1 MDRVET
7 RELAYFV
14 AVAEELHFG
23 RAAQRLHMAQPP
35 LSRAIAGLERRV
47 GVVLLRRTSRKVE
60 LTGAGEVFL
69 SEARKA
75 LSAIDAAVRRAE
87 RAGDAEQH
95 LVVVT
100 KPGGDA
106 GMLPAI
112 LDAYR
117 RKEGSVRVDVAV
129 CGVGEAEAALR
140 DGRADVGFLHPS
152 RDDLAGLETE
162 ELLTQPQVLVVPRDH
177 PLANKAAV
185 AVADLD
191 SLPMARLPGASE
203 VSGVGPP
210 IRDSAQLMT
219 LIGLGQIVAVLPRSA
234 LDHLHRDLVGVPV
247 LDAPPVTTV
256 LAWPEGTRTAA
267 LTGLVEAARNVA
279 TTRTMAQRQ
288 TA

>member
-1 MDRVET
+1 MDRVEA

-35 LSRAIAGLERRV
+35 LSRAIAGLERRI
-47 GVVLLRRTSRKVE
+47 GVALLRRTSRKVE
-60 LTGAGEVFL
+60 LTDAGEVL
-69 SEARKA
+69 LREARKA
-75 LSAIDAAVRRAE
+75 LSAIDAAIRRAE

-140 DGRADVGFLHPS
+140 DGRADAGFLSPS
-152 RDDLAGLETE
+152 HDDLAGLDTE
-162 ELLTQPQVLVVPRDH
+162 ELLTQPRVLVVPRDH
-177 PLANKAAV
+177 PLANRAVV
-185 AVADLD
+185 AVADLEG
-191 SLPMARLPGASE
+191 LPMARLPGATW

-219 LIGLGQIVAVLPRSA
+219 LIGRGQVVAVLPRSA
-234 LDHLHRDLVGVPV
+234 LDQLHRDLVGVPV

-267 LTGLVEAARNVA
+267 LAGLVEAARKVA

>member
-1 MDRVET
+1 MDRVEA

-35 LSRAIAGLERRV
+35 LSRAIAGLERRI
-47 GVVLLRRTSRKVE
+47 GVALLRRTSRKVE
-60 LTGAGEVFL
+60 LTDAGEVL
-69 SEARKA
+69 LREARKA
-75 LSAIDAAVRRAE
+75 LSAIDAAIRRAE

-117 RKEGSVRVDVAV
+117 REEGSVRVDVAV

-140 DGRADVGFLHPS
+140 DGRADAGFLSPS
-152 RDDLAGLETE
+152 HDDLAGLDTE
-162 ELLTQPQVLVVPRDH
+162 ELLTQPRVLVVPRDH
-177 PLANKAAV
+177 PLANRAVV
-185 AVADLD
+185 AVADLEG
-191 SLPMARLPGASE
+191 LPMARLPGATW

-219 LIGLGQIVAVLPRSA
+219 LIGRGQVVAVLPRSA
-234 LDHLHRDLVGVPV
+234 LDQLHRDLVGVPV

-267 LTGLVEAARNVA
+267 LAGLVEAARKVA

>member
-1 MDRVET
+1 MDRVES

-47 GVVLLRRTSRKVE
+47 GITLLRRSSRKVE
-60 LTGAGEVFL
+60 LTDAGEVL
-69 SEARKA
+69 LREARKA

-87 RAGDAEQH
+87 RAGDAEPR

-117 RKEGSVRVDVAV
+117 SQEGSVNVDVAV

-140 DGRADVGFLHPS
+140 DGRADVGFLHLPH
-152 RDDLAGLETE
+152 DDLVGLETE
-162 ELLTQPQVLVVPRDH
+162 ELLSQPQVLVVACDH
-177 PLANKAAV
+177 PLATRAGV
-185 AVADLD
+185 AVADLAG
-191 SLPMARLPGASE
+191 LPMARLPGAST

-210 IRDSAQLMT
+210 IRDSAQLMA
-219 LIGLGQIVAVLPRSA
+219 LIGLRQIVAVLPQSA

-247 LDAPPVTTV
+247 LDAPPTTTV
-256 LAWPEGTRTAA
+256 LAWPEGTLTPA
-267 LTGLVEAARNVA
+267 LAGLVEAASNVA
-279 TTRTMAQRQ
+279 RTRTMARRQ

>member
-1 MDRVET
+1 MDRVEA
-7 RELAYFV
+7 RELSYFV

-35 LSRAIAGLERRV
+35 LSRAIAGLERRI
-47 GVVLLRRTSRKVE
+47 GVALLRRTSRKVE
-60 LTGAGEVFL
+60 LTDAGEVL
-69 SEARKA
+69 LREARKA

-117 RKEGSVRVDVAV
+117 REEGSVRVDVAV

-140 DGRADVGFLHPS
+140 DGRADAGFLSPS
-152 RDDLAGLETE
+152 HDDLAGLDTE
-162 ELLTQPQVLVVPRDH
+162 ELLTQPRVLVVPRDH
-177 PLANKAAV
+177 PLANKAVV
-185 AVADLD
+185 AVADLEG
-191 SLPMARLPGASE
+191 LPMARLPGATW

-219 LIGLGQIVAVLPRSA
+219 LIGLGQVVAVLPRSA

-247 LDAPPVTTV
+247 LDAPPATTV
-256 LAWPEGTRTAA
+256 LAWPEGTQTPA
-267 LTGLVEAARNVA
+267 LAGLVRAARNVA
-279 TTRTMAQRQ
+279 TTRTIAQRQ

>member
-47 GVVLLRRTSRKVE
+47 GVALLRRTSRKVE

-87 RAGDAEQH
+87 RAGDAEQR

-140 DGRADVGFLHPS
+140 DGRADVGFLYPS

-162 ELLTQPQVLVVPRDH
+162 ELLTQPQCSSCPATTPWPTRPPWPWPTSTVFRW
-177 PLANKAAV
+177 LACRAH
-185 AVADLD
+185 L
-191 SLPMARLPGASE
+191 
-203 VSGVGPP
+203 
-210 IRDSAQLMT
+210 T
-219 LIGLGQIVAVLPRSA
+219 LILQPGS
-234 LDHLHRDLVGVPV
+234 
-247 LDAPPVTTV
+247 
-256 LAWPEGTRTAA
+256 
-267 LTGLVEAARNVA
+267 
-279 TTRTMAQRQ
+279 
-288 TA
+288 

>member
-1 MDRVET
+1 MDRVEA

-35 LSRAIAGLERRV
+35 LSRAIAGLERRI
-47 GVVLLRRTSRKVE
+47 GVALLRRTSRKVE
-60 LTGAGEVFL
+60 LTDAGEVL
-69 SEARKA
+69 LREARKA
-75 LSAIDAAVRRAE
+75 LSAIDAAIRRAE
-87 RAGDAEQH
+87 RAGDAEQR

-106 GMLPAI
+106 GMLPAV

-117 RKEGSVRVDVAV
+117 REEGSVRVDVAV

-140 DGRADVGFLHPS
+140 DGRADAGFLSPS
-152 RDDLAGLETE
+152 HDDLAGLDTE
-162 ELLTQPQVLVVPRDH
+162 ELLTQPRVLVVPRDH
-177 PLANKAAV
+177 PLANRAVV
-185 AVADLD
+185 AVADLEG
-191 SLPMARLPGASE
+191 LPMARLPGATW

-219 LIGLGQIVAVLPRSA
+219 LIGLGQVVAVLPRSA
-234 LDHLHRDLVGVPV
+234 LDQLHRDLVGVPV
-247 LDAPPVTTV
+247 LDALPATTV
-256 LAWPEGTRTAA
+256 LAWPEGTETPA
-267 LTGLVEAARNVA
+267 LAGLVRAARKVA
-279 TTRTMAQRQ
+279 STRTIAQRQ